1 MFQVLDECPCCRV
14 ESAVAALF
22 DPAHVCCLLGVAA
35 NSRCRL
41 CGRATR
47 GRVTPP
53 CAPPGDAEKRL
64 HDDRCPSCGDRMAE
78 HERLDARCGRCGI
91 VAREEETRPGNEFEA
106 PADLERALG
115 RWAHEEGHDSTEEFV
130 ASSFLDGDTE
140 TVYRRIQAGER
151 VETNFDVLAFLF
163 PELAVASAIPAEP
176 RQETEPTTGA
186 PRSDAPTVQGDVQ
199 PQSCRPADDPS
210 DGSGSEPAG
219 SLPIPDTSLQTTRP
233 DDAFRD
239 ELWAPMLPL
248 VSVMVADGR
257 VHPAEE
263 AFIQRF
269 LAANQ
274 CPPVPAQ
281 HVRVHRPEV
290 VPMPPDPRTR
300 ERMLEAMVH
309 LVHVDRLRD
318 GTEFRVVEE
327 YARAWGVAPARTAH
341 WDQLYRTRYATGLRR
356 LWLILQST
364 FTKD

>member
-35 NSRCRL
+35 SSRCRL
-41 CGRATR
+41 CGRAAR
-47 GRVTPP
+47 GRVNRNCPLP
-53 CAPPGDAEKRL
+53 ADAEQRL
-64 HDDRCPSCGDRMAE
+64 HSDRCPSCEGRMGE
-78 HERLDARCGRCGI
+78 RERLDSTCSRCGI
-91 VAREEETRPGNEFEA
+91 AASEEEIRPGQRFA
-106 PADLERALG
+106 AVTDLEDALR
-115 RWAHEEGHDSTEEFV
+115 RWAREEGHDSTEQFV
-130 ASSFLDGDTE
+130 TSSFLDGE
-140 TVYRRIQAGER
+140 TSQIYRRIRENDR

-163 PELAVASAIPAEP
+163 PELAVASAVPSEAAEGGEGI
-176 RQETEPTTGA
+176 ET
-186 PRSDAPTVQGDVQ
+186 RSDPPGERPERSVASEATPTPRMPPTDPGDDHV
-199 PQSCRPADDPS
+199 PDDPVGVPPT
-210 DGSGSEPAG
+210 DTGETIRSEP
-219 SLPIPDTSLQTTRP
+219 
-233 DDAFRD
+233 
-239 ELWAPMLPL
+239 WASMLPL

-263 AFIQRF
+263 AFLQRF

-274 CPPVPAQ
+274 CPPIPAELM
-281 HVRVHRPEV
+281 RVHRPGA
-290 VPMPPDPRTR
+290 VPVPPDPLAR

-327 YARAWGVAPARTAH
+327 FARAWDVPPQRVAH
-341 WDQLYRTRYATGLRR
+341 WDQLYRKRYAAGLRR